1 MDTARGVSRRC
12 MVGGA
17 VAMRNKPVGV
27 LLGPQR
33 LAPTVGEELDNLG
46 VGGPVAT
53 ITAGWQEREAEDQEL
68 EQALKVKTYNLHLYA
83 RCEEIFRDDRTLF
96 REHRQKQDRLRHLQ
110 DLYRIRLEY
119 TLGAARKLQ
128 EVRLPTDLVKLH
140 FDSAVAAIRA
150 LDEEHLQLTSAVQRE
165 FEDRIQPW
173 TRPHLAKQI
182 REVLDIL
189 SGCTAVAIAG
199 GNVVT
204 LLNRL
209 RLFHIADQLRQK
221 PILAWSAGSMALSDR
236 IVLFHDHPPQGP
248 GNAEVL
254 DRGLGFFHQVVL
266 LPHAKR
272 RLNLDD
278 KLRVLLFSRRFAPAA
293 CVAMNERCRIAFDDR
308 RATAGADTFQLKQD
322 GTLGPLEP
330 LCL

>member
-1 MDTARGVSRRC
+1 MA
-12 MVGGA
+12 VGI
-17 VAMRNKPVGV
+17 

-33 LAPTVGEELDNLG
+33 LAPTVGDELENLG
-46 VGGPVAT
+46 VSGPVAT

-68 EQALKVKTYNLHLYA
+68 EQALKVKTHNLNLYA
-83 RCEEIFRDDRTLF
+83 RCEEVFREDRSLF

-110 DLYRIRLEY
+110 DLYRVRLEY

-128 EVRLPTDLVKLH
+128 EVRLPTDLVNLH
-140 FDSAVAAIRA
+140 FDSAILAIRA
-150 LDEEHLQLTSAVQRE
+150 LDEEHIRLTTEVRNE
-165 FEDRIQPW
+165 FEDRVQPW

-189 SGCTAVAIAG
+189 NNCNAIAISG

-209 RLFHIADQLRQK
+209 RLFHIAAELRQK

-254 DRGLGFFHQVVL
+254 DRGLGFFHNVVL

-278 KLRVLLFSRRFAPAA
+278 KRRVLLFSRRFAPAA
-293 CVAMNERCRIAFDDR
+293 CVAMNERCRIAFDGR
-308 RATAGADTFQLKQD
+308 RATAGADTLQLQQD

-330 LCL
+330 SCL